1 MAIRP
6 WVLLFVFLERK
17 IKMAMKVNELTVKY
31 TLQAPEEVIP
41 LHKFN
46 WASVMKGA
54 TPFNKEDV
62 MSNGA
67 IKTDNFVK
75 AVRGFNLGFGQGI
88 NYSQTPVD
96 IVGNVIDAYT
106 KGTCIMLAVKT
117 AIDHGYRT
125 VQEILESPAA
135 DERDIETARLIQL
148 FKNAVFHGGGKGSY
162 VSVPVWH
169 TTTGQDKKAITL
181 KAIQKIVRNGRAMDW
196 NRLRNVYGFFHDFEG
211 AKDYYAEISIDSTK
225 VPPEFWACL
234 LLSVFTRQ
242 VKVQYKAG
250 EGEILIDWKKSEITN
265 PFPRTGSYVEIHYL
279 KGERG
284 AETVANAGIVVFQ
297 RPTEDGRGMEY
308 FYLKLHYEDPL
319 QRVRDSVIKKVEEFA
334 VNVMNLFKSERI
346 AATSTLTAMQKRI
359 NTATDTAVAACRYAA
374 TFANRLSA
382 KLVPIEQE
390 LEKAAE
396 EAGKISKEAR
406 DERET
411 QNKLLRSR
419 LIEASTA
426 ETRHMAGAS
435 YNPAALGAALYNVC
449 AANPESQKT
458 LLRQFGPEKFVLAQY
473 ACDDAANHWSTDQV
487 VSFTSE
493 FKPVDGDVVQVV
505 KRNVMKDGS
514 VVGKLAEELPIDGD
528 YELHSIDRETKA
540 GTTVTEWFVCRQ
552 LITQVAIPVP
562 TGRTTLFTCEF
573 KLSDKARDTVDD
585 VLLSMQYLQETLP
598 GQKLAFE
605 ITGTGDRE
613 QYAPVYAGVDGD
625 NKFLQLE
632 FISGNAAYKRLKV
645 TPFKVKNGNGFG
657 SHDLLAERRHY
668 DGRSGVVTACAIIP
682 TYDWESKEP
691 ETESR
696 INGYELIV
704 LLENTEAPAP
714 TFRTVASNPAWTF
727 QMPDVSQLDVTKLE
741 DALADEE
748 AERGEMSDDEKAEF
762 IKEYGDEF
770 SYSSDDGEDFTEDY
784 TQIHGDDKNSNSGSD
799 DNEDFEKALEGLNV
813 VSLDDFEETLK
824 GLKVVSVEDLSQ
836 YV

>member
-1 MAIRP
+1 MTNEIN
-6 WVLLFVFLERK
+6 
-17 IKMAMKVNELTVKY
+17 VNY
-31 TLQAPEEVIP
+31 TAQTPAEVIP

-54 TPFNKEDV
+54 TPFNKKDV
-62 MSNGA
+62 MSTGA

-75 AVRGFNLGFGQGI
+75 TVSDFNLGFGQGI
-88 NYSQTPVD
+88 NYAQTPVD

-106 KGTCIMLAVKT
+106 KGTCIMLAVKV

-148 FKNAVFHGGGKGSY
+148 FKNAVFRGGGTGEY
-162 VSVPVWH
+162 VPVPIWA
-169 TTTGQDKKAITL
+169 TENGQTKKAITL
-181 KAIQKIVRNGRAMDW
+181 KAIQKIVRNGRTMDW
-196 NRLRNVYGFFHDFEG
+196 NRLENVHGFFHDMEG

-265 PFPRTGSYVEIHYL
+265 PFPRTGSYVEIRYL
-279 KGERG
+279 KGQRG
-284 AETVANAGIVVFQ
+284 AEAVANAGIVVFQ
-297 RPTEDGRGMEY
+297 RQSSDNKSTEY
-308 FYLKLHYEDPL
+308 FYLRLNYEDPL
-319 QRVRDSVIKKVEEFA
+319 QRVRGSMIRKVEEFA
-334 VNVMNLFKSERI
+334 VNVMNLFKSERV
-346 AATSTLTAMQKRI
+346 ATTPTLTAMQKRI
-359 NTATDTAVAACRYAA
+359 STATDTTVAACRYAA

-382 KLVPIEQE
+382 KLVPVEQE

-396 EAGKISKEAR
+396 EAGRISKEAR
-406 DERET
+406 DEREA

-419 LIEASTA
+419 LIEALTA
-426 ETRHMAGAS
+426 ETRHMAGKG

-449 AANPESQKT
+449 AASPGSQKT

-487 VSFTSE
+487 VSFANGFE
-493 FKPVDGDVVQVV
+493 PVDGDIVQVSQRAV
-505 KRNVMKDGS
+505 LKDGS
-514 VVGKLAEELPIDGD
+514 VVGRLAEALPIDGD

-540 GTTVTEWFVCRQ
+540 GATVTEWFVCRQ
-552 LITQVAIPVP
+552 LLTQVAIPVP

-585 VLLSMQYLQETLP
+585 VLLSMQYLQDTLP

-605 ITGTGDRE
+605 VIGTGE
-613 QYAPVYAGVDGD
+613 HAQYAPVYAGVDGD
-625 NKFLQLE
+625 SKFLQLE
-632 FISGNAAYKRLKV
+632 FISGTAAYKRLKV

-682 TYDWESKEP
+682 TYTMDA
-691 ETESR
+691 TENR

-704 LLENTEAPAP
+704 LLEDETAPAP
-714 TFRTVASNPAWTF
+714 TFRTVNPNPAWTF
-727 QMPDVSQLDVTKLE
+727 QMPDVSQLDITKLE

-748 AERGEMSDDEKAEF
+748 AEHGEMSDDEKAKFVE
-762 IKEYGDEF
+762 EYGDDYF
-770 SYSSDDGEDFTEDY
+770 GCGDDGDGVMDFADL
-784 TQIHGDDKNSNSGSD
+784 DSLLSGVKFESD
-799 DNEDFEKALEGLNV
+799 
-813 VSLDDFEETLK
+813 
-824 GLKVVSVEDLSQ
+824 EDLDSLLSG
-836 YV
+836 VEFKSDEDLDI